1 MIINNLIKV
10 KSVNDKSTGY
20 FFQSYDEE
28 KSFVI
33 ATKHGICNLKNSC
46 QPYKDKTVNCCRD
59 FTNEFDISNLEL
71 STKEQKLKVK
81 KVYYEN
87 NKDIVL
93 IEVSE
98 NSQNKLNINV
108 KVKSE
113 KYYALGFMKDEDE
126 VSRIILDCPQELESK
141 IHYNIY
147 SDPTPDLEEKSES
160 YYGISGSIIFTNHD
174 ENPVAK
180 GLIIENGKQNDL
192 IAENLSDLNFEK
204 LNAFFECKVFDKS
217 LFEVKLKVN
226 LNEHFEVILKKKISN
241 ELELILYSP
250 KRKGFPHYDL
260 SDICNAIAYEFYQI
274 FMPKGG
280 NINFLPSQAAF
291 LIYKHNK
298 LDPINKLLSARV
310 AESYLNAPHLYSTSL
325 NDSLYHHAHYLFI
338 NDGSDLAISIYCGH
352 NLLETNIRMNIE
364 KIILNANSYQFD
376 QNLLMER
383 SFLDQ
388 NLDQEVC
395 DKIFD
400 LLFSYQGRISNFCLV
415 FTVSMELFHESE
427 FEDVKDYIENLIE
440 NSCNNIDSTI
450 LKKLKSGLNLHVIV
464 IPINVENE
472 ITEKFLKDL
481 TGES

>member
-1 MIINNLIKV
+1 
-10 KSVNDKSTGY
+10 
-20 FFQSYDEE
+20 
-28 KSFVI
+28 
-33 ATKHGICNLKNSC
+33 
-46 QPYKDKTVNCCRD
+46 
-59 FTNEFDISNLEL
+59 
-71 STKEQKLKVK
+71 
-81 KVYYEN
+81 
-87 NKDIVL
+87 
-93 IEVSE
+93 
-98 NSQNKLNINV
+98 
-108 KVKSE
+108 
-113 KYYALGFMKDEDE
+113 
-126 VSRIILDCPQELESK
+126 
-141 IHYNIY
+141 
-147 SDPTPDLEEKSES
+147 
-160 YYGISGSIIFTNHD
+160 
-174 ENPVAK
+174 
-180 GLIIENGKQNDL
+180 
-192 IAENLSDLNFEK
+192 
-204 LNAFFECKVFDKS
+204 
-217 LFEVKLKVN
+217 
-226 LNEHFEVILKKKISN
+226 
-241 ELELILYSP
+241 
-250 KRKGFPHYDL
+250 
-260 SDICNAIAYEFYQI
+260 DICNAIAYEFYQI